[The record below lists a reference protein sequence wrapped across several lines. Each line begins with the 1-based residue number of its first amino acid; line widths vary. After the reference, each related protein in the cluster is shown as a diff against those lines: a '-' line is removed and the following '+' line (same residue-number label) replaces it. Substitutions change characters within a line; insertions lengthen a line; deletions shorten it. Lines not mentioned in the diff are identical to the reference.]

1 VPTASPVA
9 PASAPPQ
16 SIPSRIFWFIAIV
29 VTLYFCYFSQLG
41 VVGLM
46 GPDEPRYAWIARDMM
61 ESHDWVTPRLY
72 GSPWFEKPPLYYW
85 GTALSFKLFG
95 VSETTARLP
104 SAIAA
109 LLATLAL
116 AWLAWRVYGSA
127 TARWLLLLLPSTA
140 GMLGF
145 SHSAATDMPF
155 SAMLTCAMVPAAVL
169 LGMVP
174 FARENRAERQATES
188 PDRDFSA
195 ALSQSATLVAAALFG
210 LFLGYA
216 VLAKGPAAIIL
227 SGGAVACWAIYTKRW
242 RNALRLFH
250 PVAIAVVCVVALPW
264 YILCAMRNP
273 DFLRVFII
281 EHNFKRFLT
290 PEFQHIQPFWYYAGI
305 VLIALLPWT
314 PALLWSAVIGIRS
327 LIQGH
332 RLSPLSCFL
341 LSWAAFCLVFFT
353 ISRSKLPGYIL
364 PAIPAIVLLL
374 ARAITKFAP
383 ALRWSFAVASGLPG
397 IAVTILFYAV
407 LHHNDQI
414 LKKVVMYTLVIELAL
429 LAIGGAN
436 CILALLYLFPR
447 RNFAIIAAV
456 VPVLCLLY
464 ILDSALRFSPIST
477 QSSRYLAD
485 QIRAD
490 EILPGN
496 IRVAGLKRATLYGLN
511 FYLHSNLR
519 DLDGTPTRDIYLL
532 TTGRATCDKMPT
544 EVKCEDMWQH
554 TADADGVALL
564 HLTPIQ
570 PSN

>member
-1 VPTASPVA
+1 MTTDSPAA
-9 PASAPPQ
+9 PESAPKQ
-16 SIPSRIFWFIAIV
+16 SILSRIFWLIAIV

-46 GPDEPRYAWIARDMM
+46 GPDEPRYAWIARDMA
-61 ESHDWVTPRLY
+61 ESGDWITPRLY

-85 GTALSFKLFG
+85 GAALSFKVFG
-95 VSETTARLP
+95 VSETSARLP

-169 LGMVP
+169 LGLVP
-174 FARENRAERQATES
+174 FARKDRQSNES
-188 PDRDFSA
+188 PDHDFSA
-195 ALSQSATLVAAALFG
+195 DLSKSATLVAAALFG

-227 SGGAVACWAIYTKRW
+227 SGGAVACWAAYTKRW
-242 RNALRLFH
+242 KNVLRLFH
-250 PVAIAVVCVVALPW
+250 PVAIAVFCIVALPW
-264 YILCAMRNP
+264 YVLCALRNP
-273 DFLRVFII
+273 DFLRVFIL

-314 PALLWSAVIGIRS
+314 PALLWAAVTGIRS
-327 LIQGH
+327 MVRGQ
-332 RLSPLSCFL
+332 RLSATSSFL

-364 PAIPAIVLLL
+364 PAIPAIGLLL
-374 ARAITKFAP
+374 ARAITKFGP
-383 ALRWSFAVASGLPG
+383 ARRWSFAIASGLPG
-397 IAVTILFYAV
+397 IALTILFYAI

-414 LKKVVMYTLVIELAL
+414 LKKAVMYTLVIELTL

-436 CILALLYLFPR
+436 CILALFYLFPR

-456 VPVLCLLY
+456 VPLLCLLY
-464 ILDSALRFSPIST
+464 ILDSALRFTPIST
-477 QSSRYLAD
+477 LSARYLAD

-490 EILPGN
+490 EIPPGN
-496 IRVAGLKRATLYGLN
+496 LRVLGLKRATLYGLN
-511 FYLHSNLR
+511 FYLHTDLR
-519 DLDGTPTRDIYLL
+519 DLNGTPTRDVYLL
-532 TTGRATCDKMPT
+532 TNGRTTCDKMPS
-544 EVKCEDMWQH
+544 EVKCEDVWQR

-564 HLTPIQ
+564 HLTPH
-570 PSN
+570 